1 MGTYIET
8 PKKAF
13 NRLEQVDSGIVTRTR
28 VFGHLIHVDV
38 TRIRV
43 WELLKGTYSKEN
55 CEACVQ
61 CIRRWEWL

>member
-13 NRLEQVDSGIVTRTR
+13 NRLEQVDEGIVTRTR

-43 WELLKGTYSKEN
+43 WELLKGTYSK
-55 CEACVQ
+55 
-61 CIRRWEWL
+61 